1 LRVATIGVE
10 YRLEREN
17 RPGRGPYRR
26 RTLAEKLRIVEQ
38 CLKPGASVAR
48 VALEHGANANL
59 VRKWIAKYRS
69 GEYGKPG
76 TALLPVSVR
85 AEPALKLARSEVA
98 AISRDHIEIDL
109 PAARLRLHGRVDV
122 ETLHMVLEA
131 LR

>member
-1 LRVATIGVE
+1 MRVATIGVE